1 MAYVSAE
8 MTKAV
13 RAALKAK
20 FKGFKF
26 SVRKNAHSST
36 LYITILRSPVN
47 LVDDIHIHG
56 RCYAEINHY
65 QVENYKHAELYK
77 SIYEEM
83 FKATASVGSEFY
95 DDSDIQ
101 TDYFNCAYYY
111 YLRIGDYNKT
121 CVFGE

>member
-20 FKGFKF
+20 FSDMKF

-36 LYITILRSPVN
+36 LYITILSSK
-47 LVDDIHIHG
+47 VDLTDDLQG
-56 RCYAEINHY
+56 ARYNEINHY
-65 QVENYKHAELYK
+65 RVENYNHSKLYK
-77 SIYEEM
+77 EILAEM
-83 FKATASVGSEFY
+83 FKATASVGSAYY
-95 DDSDIQ
+95 DDSDSM

-111 YLRIGDYNKT
+111 SLSVGDYDKPYE
-121 CVFGE
+121 VVV